1 MKSFVR
7 KSNSQK
13 VFWNIFIMLFIV
25 LAGVGVVFYSSTL
38 KHTRSA
44 AFYNIDGSKAL
55 MDVSAF
61 EKIKFLNI
69 AAGTNENLQFEKADY
84 SLLILLSAGDCPNCL
99 DEREIW
105 SEFIKKYDSQ
115 KLQVIGVLTK
125 TSLQESK
132 TFTKAFNF
140 PFPIFLDEGNQL
152 SQATQLPPL
161 TPYKVLLKNGEVIL
175 ADGPNANVEA
185 QKSFGEKVNGILNN

>member
-1 MKSFVR
+1 
-7 KSNSQK
+7 
-13 VFWNIFIMLFIV
+13 MLFIILV
-25 LAGVGVVFYSSTL
+25 GVGVVFYSPIL
-38 KHTRSA
+38 KGARNA
-44 AFYNIDGSKAL
+44 AFYNIDGSRAL

-61 EKIKFLNI
+61 EKIKFLNV
-69 AAGTNENLQFEKADY
+69 AAGTSESLQFEKADY

-105 SEFIKKYDSQ
+105 SEFVRKYDSQ

-125 TSLQESK
+125 TSLGESK

-140 PFPIFLDEGNQL
+140 PFPIFLDESNQL
-152 SQATQLPPL
+152 SQITQLPPL
-161 TPYKVLLKNGEVIL
+161 TPYKVLLKNGKVIL

-185 QKSFGEKVNGILNN
+185 QKSFGEKVKGILNNQ